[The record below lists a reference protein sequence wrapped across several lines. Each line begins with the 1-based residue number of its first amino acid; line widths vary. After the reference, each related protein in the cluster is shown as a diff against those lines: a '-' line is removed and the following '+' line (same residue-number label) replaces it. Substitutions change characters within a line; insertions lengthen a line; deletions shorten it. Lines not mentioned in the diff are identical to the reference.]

1 MEAMKRIIL
10 ILGSLFLGYAVF
22 AHPADRYFDDDDY
35 DDDDMGFDNSDLAL
49 GDDVMVE
56 SELAGDYSI
65 EDADADAEFEEEDE
79 EPNPEDLESDD
90 LFADLPEDI

>member
-1 MEAMKRIIL
+1 MLMKEL
-10 ILGSLFLGYAVF
+10 QSLGLDMRVQD
-22 AHPADRYFDDDDY
+22 ADGNEVDIKQNY

>member
-1 MEAMKRIIL
+1 
-10 ILGSLFLGYAVF
+10 
-22 AHPADRYFDDDDY
+22 
-35 DDDDMGFDNSDLAL
+35 MGFDNSDLAL

-65 EDADADAEFEEEDE
+65 EDADADAEFEEDE